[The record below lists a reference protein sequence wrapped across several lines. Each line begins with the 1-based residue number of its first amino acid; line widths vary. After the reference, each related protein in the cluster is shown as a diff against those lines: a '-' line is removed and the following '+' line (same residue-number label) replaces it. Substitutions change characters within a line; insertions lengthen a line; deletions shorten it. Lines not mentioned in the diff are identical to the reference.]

1 MKSQLNSPS
10 DFCCSTIITVKDWS
24 ARFQAHF
31 TILLQ
36 TALSLISIYVALLEV
51 CILTSSI
58 LNCIFRCC
66 CNSGI
71 FQLQHVVWI
80 DPESFVF
87 RIYGQNV
94 DNQHFW
100 LGFDSRLNRVS
111 AAKIFP
117 IGCFKGPYAWEC
129 ADEAFGTQ
137 KNIFLR
143 ENIPLKSCCHCC
155 TDKTL
160 KINHFDNLSVVFSMC
175 HMSSQLFVPPPLPK
189 FIALAAIWAL
199 DLLGKVLFLRFWV
212 AR

>member
-10 DFCCSTIITVKDWS
+10 DFCCSTIITAKDWR

-36 TALSLISIYVALLEV
+36 TAISLISIYVALLEV

-100 LGFDSRLNRVS
+100 LGFDSRLNRIS
-111 AAKIFP
+111 AGKIFS
-117 IGCFKGPYAWEC
+117 IGCFKGPC
-129 ADEAFGTQ
+129 AGDIPHEAFGTPRNDFSWD
-137 KNIFLR
+137 KTPSNVYLR
-143 ENIPLKSCCHCC
+143 VCIDE
-155 TDKTL
+155 TL
-160 KINHFDNLSVVFSMC
+160 KINRFDHLSDVFSVYLIL
-175 HMSSQLFVPPPLPK
+175 STFEY
-189 FIALAAIWAL
+189 
-199 DLLGKVLFLRFWV
+199 
-212 AR
+212 

>member
-143 ENIPLKSCCHCC
+143 DNIPLKSCWHYCI
-155 TDKTL
+155 DKTL
-160 KINHFDNLSVVFSMC
+160 KINHFEHIFDAFSIFFIPSYRFPRTSPPAPTKDSREGLPAFLS
-175 HMSSQLFVPPPLPK
+175 P
-189 FIALAAIWAL
+189 
-199 DLLGKVLFLRFWV
+199 
-212 AR
+212 